1 MVSALVNGAASD
13 RIDILDRGF
22 QYGDGLFETVKLADG
37 VLEFWSRHMARLL
50 AGCVRLRI
58 PAPDPALLRSEAQKL
73 CAGTA
78 RGAIKIVVTR
88 GAGGRGYR
96 PPEPANPNRIV
107 ALFPA
112 PEYPEL
118 FTENGVR
125 VRFCQTR
132 LSDQPLLAGL
142 KHLNRLEQVLA
153 RGEWSDDGIQE
164 GLMLDGEDSI
174 IEGTMTNLF
183 IARDGILRTP
193 ALSQSGVDGILRGV
207 VMDLAR
213 YLGIKTNIRR
223 ISRDELDAADEIFLT
238 NSIIGIWPVREI
250 DGRACRVGPITG
262 KLNAALAKSAKD

>member
-1 MVSALVNGAASD
+1 MAFALVNGTPSD

-22 QYGDGLFETVKLADG
+22 QYGDGLFETIKLAGG
-37 VLEFWSRHMARLL
+37 VLEFWNRHMARLL
-50 AGCVRLRI
+50 AGCARLRI

-78 RGAIKIVVTR
+78 RGVIKIVVTR

-107 ALFPA
+107 AFFPA
-112 PEYPEL
+112 PDYPES
-118 FTENGVR
+118 FAAEGVR
-125 VRFCQTR
+125 IRFCQIR

-164 GLMLDGEDSI
+164 GLMLDREDSI

-183 IARDGILRTP
+183 IARDGILHTP
-193 ALSQSGVDGILRGV
+193 DLSHSGVDGVLRGV

-213 YLGIKTNIRR
+213 YLGIKTSVRR
-223 ISRDELDAADEIFLT
+223 IGRNELDAADEIFLT

-250 DGRACRVGPITG
+250 DGRAYSIGPIAG

>member
-1 MVSALVNGAASD
+1 MASALVNGTPSD

-22 QYGDGLFETVKLADG
+22 QYGDGLFETIKLEGG

-50 AGCVRLRI
+50 AGCARLRI

-78 RGAIKIVVTR
+78 RGVIKIMVTR

-107 ALFPA
+107 AFFPA
-112 PEYPEL
+112 PDYPES
-118 FTENGVR
+118 FTAEGVR
-125 VRFCQTR
+125 IRFCQTR

-164 GLMLDGEDSI
+164 GLMLDREDSV

-183 IARDGILRTP
+183 IACDGILHTP
-193 ALSQSGVDGILRGV
+193 DLSHSGVDGVLRGV

-213 YLGIKTNIRR
+213 YLGIKTSVGR
-223 ISRDELDAADEIFLT
+223 IGRNELGAADEIFLT

-250 DGRACRVGPITG
+250 DGRAYSIGPTTD
-262 KLNAALAKSAKD
+262 KLIAALAKSAKD